1 MTNANCE
8 LQAWT
13 RRLGNLLA
21 GAFVAMVISSGA
33 WAQQSGDRA
42 SEPSSQSREPE
53 SALAVENLSR
63 VAASAAQIR
72 AVLVMNPGLFVE
84 LKRWVARDAAGHGQI
99 VRDADLSDDAIFDRL
114 EMDVHFRSI
123 ATILLQKYGYL
134 EADVN
139 PESAVGREQALLIQ
153 DRAKWL
159 AQHQEQEELAN
170 STPPAGGPRSPQNT
184 SSCAPRLPNYCS
196 GPQTAPPSGNGNED
210 QQALPQNPPQTAPSQ
225 PSGPGV
231 TSTREVRLT
240 QVAQPDQDATDIFF
254 PLSGMY
260 PRTTNVSMNS
270 SAMNGGTDGNPMAGA
285 FSGAGPSGGDMFGT
299 NGFGGPF
306 GAAGTGAV
314 VTSPDLVG
322 SQLSSGK
329 STQPNVTETDL
340 VRRSPSAPALQP
352 VELVR
357 KANPYADVP
366 SLYDMYVQ
374 ATPRPATPIRF
385 GADIFQSGL
394 RDKDVIPMDLPAGP
408 DYVLGPGDGL
418 SINLWGSVSQR
429 LIRTVDREGRV
440 DMPEVGPLLVSGKSL
455 AQVQEDTQ
463 RALRAQFR
471 EISVDV
477 SLSRLRTVRVY
488 EVGDLVNPG
497 AYDVSALSTPL
508 SALFEA
514 GGPSPQGS
522 IRVLKHYRG
531 NQLVQ
536 TIDAYD
542 LLLHGVRGNM
552 ARLESG
558 DTILVPPV
566 GPQVT
571 VEGMVRR
578 PAVYELRDEK
588 SLADVLE
595 LAGGLLPV
603 AALRHIEVERT
614 VTYEKRSMLNLDI
627 PDGGSS
633 AEVDSK
639 LQSFEIHDGDRIRI
653 FPIAPYNQDAIYVQG
668 HVVRPG
674 KYSYRENMRV
684 TDVIGSYKDLLP
696 EPATQYAEIIR
707 LNAPDFRPTVQSFN
721 LGDAL
726 SHPDK
731 APVLQPLDT
740 VRVYSRFD
748 FEDPPTV
755 SVLGEVRA
763 PGDYHTSG
771 QIHLSDAVHLAGGL
785 GVEASTA
792 DAQVFRTLPD
802 GKSEIFSVGLRQA
815 LAGDAVDNILLQPRD
830 RILIHRNASSVDPET
845 VSIEGEVT
853 NPGRY
858 PLTNNLRI
866 SDLVRTAG
874 GLMPSADSVTADLVR
889 FEWTDQNK
897 LVAKH
902 ESLDLASVLRGTAD
916 SSTVLR
922 NGDVLTIRQRPGWND
937 LGASV
942 VLKGEVKHPG
952 TYGIRP
958 GERLSSVIERAGGFQ
973 PDAYPTGAVLERL
986 EVREVESKQRDQM
999 ILRIKDS
1006 QGAIEAMPEGSPQAK
1021 QAKYV
1026 SLQQWQTALNEVSS
1040 NPPSG
1045 RVVIHIT
1052 GSVNRWKDTP
1062 ADVELRSRDTLIV
1075 PKRPNIVMVT
1085 GQVYNP
1091 TAVLYHPGKSTK
1103 WYLSQSGGP
1112 TLLADKKAIF
1122 VIRADGSVLG
1132 GKAGLELWSGGS
1144 LSSALEPGD
1153 TVVVPDKALGGGPN
1167 WQNLLLG
1174 AQVASG
1180 VASSL
1185 FIALHY

>member
-1 MTNANCE
+1 MIPVTKTSCE
-8 LQAWT
+8 VRPWT
-13 RRLGNLLA
+13 RRLGTLLA
-21 GAFVAMVISSGA
+21 SAFVAMAISGGA
-33 WAQQSGDRA
+33 WAQQANNTKGTGSQLSPGPRE
-42 SEPSSQSREPE
+42 SESDL
-53 SALAVENLSR
+53 ALENLSR
-63 VAASAAQIR
+63 VAASPAQIR

-84 LKRWVARDAAGHGQI
+84 LKRWVAQDAAGHGQI

-114 EMDVHFRSI
+114 ESDVHFRSV
-123 ATILLQKYGYL
+123 ATNLLQKYGYL
-134 EADVN
+134 VPDVN
-139 PESAVGREQALLIQ
+139 PQSAMGREQVLMIQ
-153 DRAKWL
+153 ERAKYL
-159 AQHQEQEELAN
+159 AQHQEEQLARSN
-170 STPPAGGPRSPQNT
+170 APPGGPQPAQNTSFCGPRLPDNCGGAQAAPPAG
-184 SSCAPRLPNYCS
+184 
-196 GPQTAPPSGNGNED
+196 NEG
-210 QQALPQNPPQTAPSQ
+210 QQVLPQNPPSMPSQ
-225 PSGPGV
+225 PGGPGI

-254 PLSGMY
+254 PLSGTTA
-260 PRTTNVSMNS
+260 RATNVSMNS
-270 SAMNGGTDGNPMAGA
+270 ASMNGGSDGKLMANA
-285 FSGAGPSGGDMFGT
+285 FSGVGSSGGDPLGA

-306 GAAGTGAV
+306 GAGAV
-314 VTSPDLVG
+314 MTSPDTVG
-322 SQLSSGK
+322 SLGSGK
-329 STQPNVTETDL
+329 GAQPNVTETDL
-340 VRRSPSAPALQP
+340 VRRSPSGATLQP

-357 KANPYADVP
+357 KANPYVDVP

-374 ATPRPATPIRF
+374 ATPRPATPTRF

-394 RDKDVIPMDLPAGP
+394 RDKDVIPMDMPAGP
-408 DYVLGPGDGL
+408 DYILGPGDGL

-440 DMPEVGPLLVSGKSL
+440 DLPEVGPLLVSGKSL
-455 AQVQEDTQ
+455 AEVQEDAQ
-463 RALRAQFR
+463 RALRSQFR

-514 GGPSPQGS
+514 GGPSPHGS
-522 IRVLKHYRG
+522 VRVLKQYRG

-536 TIDAYD
+536 TIDSYD

-614 VTYEKRSMLNLDI
+614 VAHEKRSMLNLNI
-627 PDGGSS
+627 PDGGST
-633 AEVDSK
+633 ADIDSK
-639 LQSFEIHDGDRIRI
+639 LQSFEIQDGDRIRI
-653 FPIAPYNQDAIYVQG
+653 FPIAPYNQDAIYVEG
-668 HVVRPG
+668 HVIRPG
-674 KYSYRENMRV
+674 KYSYRDNMRV

-707 LNAPDFRPTVQSFN
+707 LNAPDFHPTVQSFN

-726 SHPDK
+726 LHPEN
-731 APVLQPLDT
+731 APVLHPLDT

-763 PGDYHTSG
+763 PGDYRTSG

-785 GVEASTA
+785 GLDAATT
-792 DAQVFRTLPD
+792 DAQVFRMLPD
-802 GKSEIFSVGLRQA
+802 GKSEIFSVGLSQA
-815 LAGDAVDNILLQPRD
+815 LAGDAVANILLQPRD

-858 PLTNNLRI
+858 PLTSNLRVA
-866 SDLVRTAG
+866 DLVRTAG

-889 FEWTDQNK
+889 FEWSDQNK
-897 LVAKH
+897 LLAKH
-902 ESLDLASVLRGTAD
+902 ESLDLAAVLKGTAD
-916 SSTVLR
+916 ANGILR

-937 LGASV
+937 LGASI

-986 EVREVESKQRDQM
+986 EVREVESKQHDQM
-999 ILRIKDS
+999 ILRIRDS

-1026 SLQQWQTALNEVSS
+1026 SLQQWQTALNEVSA

-1052 GSVNRWKDTP
+1052 GSVNRWKNTP
-1062 ADVELRSRDTLIV
+1062 ADVELRSRDTLII

-1091 TAVLYHPGKSTK
+1091 TAVLYHPGKSAK
-1103 WYLSQSGGP
+1103 WYLGQSGGP
-1112 TLLADKKAIF
+1112 TVLANKKAIF
-1122 VIRADGSVLG
+1122 VVRADGSVLG
-1132 GKAGLELWSGGS
+1132 GKSGMGLWSGES
-1144 LSSALEPGD
+1144 LSAALQPGD
-1153 TVVVPDKALGGGPN
+1153 TVVVPDKAMGGGPQ

-1174 AQVASG
+1174 AQVASS
-1180 VASSL
+1180 VASSI